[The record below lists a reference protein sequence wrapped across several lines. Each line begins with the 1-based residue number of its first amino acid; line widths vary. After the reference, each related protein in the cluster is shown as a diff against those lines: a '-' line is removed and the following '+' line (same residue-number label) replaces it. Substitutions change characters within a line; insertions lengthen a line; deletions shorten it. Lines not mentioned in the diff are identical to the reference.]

1 MKRIALM
8 AAALS
13 LSAGAAFAATPS
25 STPAANPAP
34 PAAQAQHHHHAQ
46 AGKYQRI
53 NQVANRETKALN
65 LLEAKGYASFSN
77 FKPAGKDYSAIVAKN
92 GHNMTVM
99 VDPASG
105 RVTTQS

>member
-1 MKRIALM
+1 MKRIALI
-8 AAALS
+8 AAALT
-13 LSAGAAFAATPS
+13 LNAGAAFAATPS
-25 STPAANPAP
+25 NTPAASPAP
-34 PAAQAQHHHHAQ
+34 QAQTSHHHAQ

-53 NQVANRETKALN
+53 NQTENRETKALN

-77 FKPAGKDYSAIVAKN
+77 FKPDGKDYSATVAKN

-99 VDPASG
+99 VDPVSG